1 MSLPDKKMAHAWRIA
16 HSRKQDRG
24 KTMFETRS
32 GEKLLETD
40 PADMAPDGHV
50 VFIGR
55 IASPWTSRETCP
67 KNMKAARETGQPA
80 VLTIDLPYRE
90 GLLGLAR
97 ASHVIILS
105 WLHHAPRTLIVQKP
119 RHAAEP
125 TGVFSLRS
133 PARPNPVGLHIA
145 RLVALN
151 IETGRIDVDA
161 IDLLDGTPVIDIKPY
176 FASTD
181 AFADATIA
189 GRDEPGQVIPGQVG
203 R

>member
-1 MSLPDKKMAHAWRIA
+1 
-16 HSRKQDRG
+16 
-24 KTMFETRS
+24 MFETRS

-40 PADMAPDGHV
+40 PADMPPDGHV

-55 IASPWTSRETCP
+55 IASPWTTRETCP

-90 GLLGLAR
+90 GLLGLERAR
-97 ASHVIILS
+97 HVIILS

-125 TGVFSLRS
+125 KGVFSLRS

-145 RLVALN
+145 RLVALD
-151 IETGRIDVDA
+151 IETGRIDIDA

-189 GRDEPGQVIPGQVG
+189 GRDLPGQVIPGREGQ
-203 R
+203 